1 MCQGLDLKIQDV
13 YLNASNDKCMSLAA
27 ETDKDENIGNTEK
40 SHHKGLVQSER
51 QMPKK
56 SGYWNYSDELSILD
70 GLVLKGTGTVIPSQC
85 KEELLVQFH
94 EVHFSVDRTELRAR
108 DSVYWPGINKD
119 IETLVKTCNTHKEN
133 S

>member
-1 MCQGLDLKIQDV
+1 M
-13 YLNASNDKCMSLAA
+13 
-27 ETDKDENIGNTEK
+27 
-40 SHHKGLVQSER
+40 VQSER

-133 S
+133 SKRNNKDPVLAREIPMFPWAMLKLDLFMMDG